1 MTNLTE
7 GLTRPGDL
15 VAPQDD
21 APRVAAD
28 LMGRVVREEVGRLA
42 GAAARVLG
50 SAAWNSNYLWR
61 SISKNTF
68 STYIHS

>member
-42 GAAARVLG
+42 GAAAMVLG
-50 SAAWNSNYLWR
+50 SAA
-61 SISKNTF
+61 
-68 STYIHS
+68 